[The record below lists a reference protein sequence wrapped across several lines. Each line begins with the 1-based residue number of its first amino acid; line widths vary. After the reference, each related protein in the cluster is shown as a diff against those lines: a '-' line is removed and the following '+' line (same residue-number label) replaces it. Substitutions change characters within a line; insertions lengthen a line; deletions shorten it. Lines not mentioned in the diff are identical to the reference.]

1 MEAEM
6 VTCYIRY
13 IIDVNKKRR
22 LEHDFLK
29 CPETRVFKL
38 FGYSLGPKD
47 VIFDNGSG
55 ATYIQ

>member
-1 MEAEM
+1 MM
-6 VTCYIRY
+6 TCYIRY